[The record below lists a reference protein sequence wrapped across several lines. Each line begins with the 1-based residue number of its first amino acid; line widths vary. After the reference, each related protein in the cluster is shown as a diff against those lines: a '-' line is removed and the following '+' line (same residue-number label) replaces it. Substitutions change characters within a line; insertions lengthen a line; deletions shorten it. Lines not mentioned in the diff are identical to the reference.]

1 LAGSLA
7 AAAEFVHPQEI
18 QKKDRWVQ
26 ACLLG
31 TRSWQ
36 VPFSFVYD
44 GRASDKLL
52 GLWPKKTHTKRID
65 GTGVQHTVTWID
77 SLTGLEV
84 RCVAIQYADFPAVE
98 WTAYFKNSGKKNT
111 PILREIQGLD
121 ATFQRD
127 SDGQFIL
134 HDNKGDCCSTEN
146 YQPYR
151 HALGPR
157 EAKRFAPAGGRPTG
171 GPNGWPYYNV
181 QMPGGGLLLA
191 VGWPGQWATAFIRD
205 GKNGLRIVA
214 GQELTHLSLKP
225 GEEIRTPLV
234 ALLFW
239 QGTDVIRAQNL
250 WRRWFTAHSMPRRN
264 GKLPE
269 PFLTAAGNM
278 GDVAGGESWYR
289 NRIQT
294 VNQAGLDWNLCW
306 IDAGW
311 YPCHGKW
318 EETGTWE
325 IDRARYPNGFRQL
338 SDSLHAQGRKLIVW
352 FEPERVRDPKGW
364 LATHHPEWL
373 LGFAIPAGYT
383 GSPSAYW
390 PQGWDKLLNLGDPLA
405 RAWAIDHF
413 DRMIKTQGID
423 IYRQDFN
430 IEPLPYWRR
439 NDASDRQ
446 GITENFYVQ
455 GYLALLDS
463 LLARNPAIWSD
474 VSASG
479 GRRNDLETLRRA
491 LPLRRSD
498 YEAPNGSPEAMQAQT
513 HGLSSWLPY
522 YGVLGQT
529 TPLYSA
535 RSTYLPAI
543 VFPSDFDT
551 SAKALPEVKRV
562 FEEYHRVAPLML
574 GDYYPLTDYSLQLD
588 QWIAWQFD
596 RPDQGD
602 GVVQVFRRSKCPETS
617 RRFLL
622 HALDP
627 STRYE
632 ITDFDAL
639 VRSKASGKEL
649 IEKGLAVHIKDRP
662 GAAVIMYRRVGGD
675 SVGAQSRAGRS
686 KGALPQAIAK

>member
-1 LAGSLA
+1 
-7 AAAEFVHPQEI
+7 V
-18 QKKDRWVQ
+18 
-26 ACLLG
+26 
-31 TRSWQ
+31 
-36 VPFSFVYD
+36 
-44 GRASDKLL
+44 
-52 GLWPKKTHTKRID
+52 
-65 GTGVQHTVTWID
+65 
-77 SLTGLEV
+77 
-84 RCVAIQYADFPAVE
+84 
-98 WTAYFKNSGKKNT
+98 
-111 PILREIQGLD
+111 
-121 ATFQRD
+121 
-127 SDGQFIL
+127 L
-134 HDNKGDCCSTEN
+134 HGNKGDCCAAEN

-151 HALGPR
+151 QLLGPGDAR
-157 EAKRFAPAGGRPTG
+157 RFGPAGGRPTN

-191 VGWPGQWATAFIRD
+191 VGWPGQWATAFVRD

-214 GQELTHLSLKP
+214 GQELTHLSLRP
-225 GEEIRTPLV
+225 GEEIRTPLA

-239 QGTDVIRAQNL
+239 QGTDTIRAQNL

-264 GKLPE
+264 GKPPE

-278 GDVAGGESWYR
+278 GDVSGGESWYR

-325 IDRARYPNGFRQL
+325 IDRARYPNGFRQV
-338 SDSLHAQGRKLIVW
+338 SDSLHAQGRRLTVW
-352 FEPERVRDPKGW
+352 FEPERVRDPKSW
-364 LATHHPEWL
+364 LATHHPGWL
-373 LGFAIPAGYT
+373 LGFGTPT
-383 GSPSAYW
+383 GHDGSVSAYW
-390 PQGWDKLLNLGDPLA
+390 PQGWDKLLNLGDPSA
-405 RAWAIDHF
+405 RAWATDHF
-413 DRMIKTQGID
+413 DRMIKSQGID

-439 NDASDRQ
+439 NDPSDRQ

-455 GYLALLDS
+455 GYLAYLDS
-463 LLARNPAIWSD
+463 LLARNPTIWSD

-498 YEAPNGSPEAMQAQT
+498 YEAPNGVPEAMQAQT
-513 HGLSSWLPY
+513 YGLSSWLPY

-529 TPLYSA
+529 FPLYSA

-551 SAKALPEVKRV
+551 SAKGLADVKKV
-562 FEEYHRVAPLML
+562 FEEYHQVAPIML

-596 RPDQGD
+596 RPEQGD
-602 GVVQVFRRSKCPETS
+602 GVVQIFRRNKCPEASKT
-617 RRFLL
+617 FLL
-622 HALDP
+622 HGLDAAA
-627 STRYE
+627 RYE
-632 ITDFDAL
+632 ITDFDAAS
-639 VRSKASGKEL
+639 RSEVSGAEL
-649 IEKGLAVHIKDRP
+649 IEMGLTARIHDRP
-662 GAAVIMYRRVGGD
+662 GATVMTYRRVGKQTG
-675 SVGAQSRAGRS
+675 GAQRQAERS
-686 KGALPQAIAK
+686 KVGLPQFVSKAQNRKHEGT